1 MTGITA
7 EKHDSFISPTGDGR
21 VIMEFGG
28 KELVRGESDGSS
40 FPNGGFRATFEAR
53 GNTAWDPTSS
63 AFVRDALIKH
73 QRILFNG
80 NGYSVEWKEEAAHRG
95 LSNLT
100 STAFCLPTMI
110 SQKNIDLVVRHEIY
124 TELEFRAR

>member
-40 FPNGGFRATFEAR
+40 FPNGGLRATFEAR
-53 GNTAWDPTSS
+53 GYTAWDPTSS

-80 NGYSVEWKEEAAHRG
+80 NGYSVEWKEEAARRG
-95 LSNLT
+95 LSNLP